1 MKRRKYAI
9 FLIVVLLAGACAKQ
23 GFPTG
28 GPKDETPPK
37 VLGATPPSG
46 STGWTGKEFSIL
58 FDEYVSVKDADK
70 NILISPPMATKPEFG
85 TKGRAVVV
93 KLKDSLRANATY
105 LFQFKGAIVD
115 FNEGNPLES
124 YEYVFATGSS
134 IDSMTLRGQVLDAL
148 THRPYKSEGGI
159 TVVAYGTDQIARFDS
174 VQCRYLDSLGAADS
188 TYRVDKTSAVDS
200 IAAKEKPM
208 YMTRCDQEGRFEMNH
223 LREGH
228 YRVLAFEDGDN
239 NLLLKAGEAVA
250 FLDTLVLAEHMPP
263 PPDTAKA
270 DTSKVADSVAV
281 AADTASGDSALASQP
296 VADSSQRM
304 EPSSVRLNISL
315 FKEEAQRLAKV
326 EFVGKGR
333 ITLATV
339 MPLTEHFTLRPLS
352 TAEGKAIFIQ
362 PNAKRDTLNIWTQDK
377 NCDSITLLLDDKDI
391 HDTLRLVYRAPKPSP
406 SAAKMVAKG
415 TPKTGVLLSHKVAQK
430 HPYYDTLWIAFERPV
445 RHIVYSEPDSL
456 VEVFDLGDSIT
467 THCGVRWADSCMP
480 YGYYRAMIDFK
491 GKAGGKYRFKVPA
504 MSFEDIYGAKHHD
517 SLTFSTEFTKVEEYG
532 NIILTVD
539 SVQLLLADT
548 GVLLVQLL
556 NEKGEVQRQQHL
568 HEDGRIEFRHL
579 KGGKYALRTVVDR
592 DSNGTWTAGN
602 YWKHRQPEEVY
613 YFEKVLELRENWDM
627 EERWTLKSAFTAMP
641 QMGANA
647 EEEKGKPQVPGGKK

>member
-1 MKRRKYAI
+1 MIWVA
-9 FLIVVLLAGACAKQ
+9 LAALLAGCAKA
-23 GFPTG
+23 GMPSG

-37 VLGATPPSG
+37 VLGVTPPSG

-70 NILISPPMATKPEFG
+70 NILVSPPMATKPEYG

-93 KLKDSLRANATY
+93 KLKDSLRANTTY

-148 THRPYKSEGGI
+148 THRPYKSEVGI
-159 TVVAYGTDQIARFDS
+159 TVVAYGTDQMARFDS
-174 VQCRYLDSLGAADS
+174 VQSRYLDSLVVADS
-188 TYRVDKTSAVDS
+188 TYRVDKSCAVDS

-208 YMTRCDQEGRFEMNH
+208 YMTRCDQEGHFEMNH

-228 YRVLAFEDGDN
+228 YRVLAFEDGVGS
-239 NLLLKAGEAVA
+239 LLLKADEAVA
-250 FLDTLVLAEHMPP
+250 FLDTLVMAEHMPP
-263 PPDTAKA
+263 PPDTARA
-270 DTSKVADSVAV
+270 DTAKVADSVAV
-281 AADTASGDSALASQP
+281 RADTARGDQSLAPQP
-296 VADSSQRM
+296 VADSTQQIG
-304 EPSSVRLNISL
+304 PSMVRLNISL

-339 MPLTEHFTLRPLS
+339 KPLTEHFALRPLG
-352 TAEGKAIFIQ
+352 TAEGKALFIQ
-362 PNAKRDTLNIWTQDK
+362 PNAGRDTLNIWTQDK

-391 HDTLRLVYRAPKPSP
+391 HDTLRLVYRAPKQAPT
-406 SAAKMVAKG
+406 AAKTATKG
-415 TPKTGVLLSHKVAQK
+415 TPKTGGLLSHKVAQK

-445 RHIVYSEPDSL
+445 RHIVHSEPDSL
-456 VEVFDLGDSIT
+456 VEVFDLVDSIT

-480 YGYYRAMIDFK
+480 NGYYRAMIDFK
-491 GKAGGKYRFKVPA
+491 GKAGGKYKFKVPA

-556 NEKGEVQRQQHL
+556 NEKGEVLRQQHL

-592 DSNGTWTAGN
+592 NLDGTWTAGD

-627 EERWTLKSAFTAMP
+627 EERWTLKSAFTVMP
-641 QMGANA
+641 QMGATA
-647 EEEKGKPQVPGGKK
+647 EGDKGKPQMPGRKK